1 MIIEVESELVMPW
14 VDGNFSSEFSLALDP
29 QLIMVGVGLRRF
41 IADRDPPIE
50 FAWFALVC
58 MASKMGGGGASVH

>member
-29 QLIMVGVGLRRF
+29 QLIMVRGRLH
-41 IADRDPPIE
+41 DR
-50 FAWFALVC
+50 
-58 MASKMGGGGASVH
+58 K